1 MQLSNY
7 SRPDEYT
14 VFLSSGDDAARLRDL
29 VEGLVR
35 DAIVPEL
42 HDAGIPVRL
51 LVDRWEHESAKR
63 LNPDES
69 VNDIFVRQAVKSSV
83 TLCLLINELRQ
94 GTREEIEAV
103 LDTDDVDLAI
113 IWFVQGG
120 TWPAGEVGSFLCDHK
135 HELLIVRPGLPDT
148 NYAII
153 GLVRQLLNYVL
164 QGISRRQSEGQ
175 GGFHERR
182 S

>member
-14 VFLSSGDDAARLRDL
+14 VFLSSGDDATLLRDL

-35 DAIVPEL
+35 DAIIPEL

-51 LVDRWEHESAKR
+51 MVDRWEHESATR
-63 LNPDES
+63 VNPGES

-83 TLCLLINELRQ
+83 TLCLLIGELRQ

-103 LDTDDVDLAI
+103 LDTEGVDLAV
-113 IWFVQGG
+113 IWFVEGG
-120 TWPAGEVGSFLCDHK
+120 TWPAGEVGTFLCEHK
-135 HELLIVRPGLPDT
+135 DELFIVRPGPPNSNDAT
-148 NYAII
+148 I
-153 GLVRQLLNYVL
+153 GLVRQLLHFVL
-164 QGISRRQSEGQ
+164 QGISRRQAEGQ
-175 GGFHERR
+175 GGFRERR
-182 S
+182 